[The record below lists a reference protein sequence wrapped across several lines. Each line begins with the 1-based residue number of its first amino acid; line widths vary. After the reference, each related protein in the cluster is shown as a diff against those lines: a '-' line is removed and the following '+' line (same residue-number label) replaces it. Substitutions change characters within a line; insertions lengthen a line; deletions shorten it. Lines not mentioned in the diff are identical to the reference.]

1 MLVNERLATQQLTS
15 GAKTGISYM
24 RLSETGLQLVT
35 EPFFKS
41 LLVALYKDRMQNLL
55 TRARILLPPGE
66 ARLMI
71 GVMDETGTLLPG
83 EVRVKACHN
92 QRLGSAFDDLDPR
105 LSLLCHV
112 GGDAIHPCKICGG
125 CQIRVPRSIHSYM
138 QSTLSHIISIPIC
151 IRSAFF
157 LRRTK

>member
-55 TRARILLPPGE
+55 TRARILLPPAE

-71 GVMDETGTLLPG
+71 GVMDETGTLNPG
-83 EVRVKACHN
+83 EVRVKVSHN
-92 QRLGSAFDDLDPR
+92 QRLGSAFNDLEPR
-105 LSLLCHV
+105 LSLLCQV
-112 GGDAIHPCKICGG
+112 GDDVIRPCKICGG
-125 CQIRVPRSIHSYM
+125 CQISVPTSIHSINVVTYNLN
-138 QSTLSHIISIPIC
+138 SNLY
-151 IRSAFF
+151 
-157 LRRTK
+157 

>member
-55 TRARILLPPGE
+55 TRARILLPPAE

-71 GVMDETGTLLPG
+71 GVMDETGTLHPG
-83 EVRVKACHN
+83 EVRVKVSHK
-92 QRLGSAFDDLDPR
+92 QRLGRAFDDLDPR
-105 LSLLCHV
+105 LSLLYQV
-112 GGDAIHPCKICGG
+112 RDDVIRPCKICGG
-125 CQIRVPRSIHSYM
+125 CQIRVPRSIHS
-138 QSTLSHIISIPIC
+138 INVVP
-151 IRSAFF
+151 
-157 LRRTK
+157 